1 MGKYAHVHLMGKRT
15 GKAIHY
21 GLNHTFTVDFLKNHS
36 HVTVKDIKQFRI
48 GIQSS
53 IVWMVAAEVCVHL
66 DSEQKLMDIGW
77 LIAGDNIDFAKTESR
92 IGMSLS
98 LKK

>member
-1 MGKYAHVHLMGKRT
+1 
-15 GKAIHY
+15 
-21 GLNHTFTVDFLKNHS
+21 
-36 HVTVKDIKQFRI
+36 
-48 GIQSS
+48 
-53 IVWMVAAEVCVHL
+53 MVAAEVCVHP
-66 DSEQKLMDIGW
+66 DSEQKLMDLGW